1 MPEPEVK
8 TLKIQSKQ
16 DKYQEASDKQKAES
30 FRADEKKS
38 LTTSIG
44 TAGPKVKADGT
55 TKDDKPKV
63 TAQQKEEFREQE
75 ETYLTKSSGT
85 VGDKYYKNPEGTG
98 TGQGGSG
105 IPVDKTTSNSG
116 VVKSSQI
123 PPSKPQTSFDS
134 YDGSPITIINIKEEE
149 KPIGGLTETEMA
161 EYQSNLPYGNLLDQG
176 DQLPLLLSA
185 FRKIKNRKIEVKPR
199 FSLDRKGTLVRGVD
213 FKYTF

>member
-161 EYQSNLPYGNLLDQG
+161 EYQSNLPYGTLLDQG

-199 FSLDRKGTLVRGVD
+199 FSLDPRGTLIRGVD

>member
-44 TAGPKVKADGT
+44 TAG
-55 TKDDKPKV
+55 PKV

-123 PPSKPQTSFDS
+123 LPSKPQTSFDF

-161 EYQSNLPYGNLLDQG
+161 EYQSNLPYGTLLDQG

-199 FSLDRKGTLVRGVD
+199 FSLDPRGTLIRGVD

>member
-75 ETYLTKSSGT
+75 ETYRTKSSGT

-161 EYQSNLPYGNLLDQG
+161 EYQSNLPYGTLLD
-176 DQLPLLLSA
+176 LSL
-185 FRKIKNRKIEVKPR
+185 IHI
-199 FSLDRKGTLVRGVD
+199 
-213 FKYTF
+213 